1 MAHRKAWPLCLKYS
15 TMISMDYS
23 YHLPEELI
31 ASRPSVPRDAARLFV
46 YDTAG
51 DGVTFDTFAH
61 LGDHLP
67 SRSLLVFNDTKVV
80 PARAELRK
88 ETGGKVEVL
97 FLVNEWDRR
106 GPIPAIADR
115 KINVGSTLFFGVPRK
130 GAGAS
135 PLSFTAVRQDENIFH
150 LKPRCSVHE
159 FFAIL
164 EKKGIT
170 PIPKYIKGT
179 PLGEAALRKQYQ
191 AVFGR
196 KPASAAAPTASLH
209 FTERLLHR
217 LFDGR
222 IKTRDNDFT
231 RTFVTLHVGLGTF
244 APVSEENLS
253 QGTLHTESFSIPAS
267 ARAAIRRHKAAG
279 APVVAVG
286 TTVVRT
292 LESQAAKILARGRI
306 PLSGATD
313 IFIRPPHHFRIADA
327 MITNFHLPGTSLM
340 MLVQAFLEDKG
351 ARRSVVD
358 LYKTAIENRFRFY
371 SFGDG
376 MLIK

>member
-1 MAHRKAWPLCLKYS
+1 
-15 TMISMDYS
+15 MIPMDYS
-23 YHLPEELI
+23 YHLPEGLI
-31 ASRPSVPRDAARLFV
+31 ASRPPVPRDAARLFV
-46 YDTAG
+46 YDTAS
-51 DGVTFDTFAH
+51 DEIAFDTFAH

-67 SRSLLVFNDTKVV
+67 PRSLLVFNDTKVV

-106 GPIPAIADR
+106 GQIPALADR
-115 KINVGSTLFFGVPRK
+115 KITIGSTLSFGASRK
-130 GAGAS
+130 GTGAS
-135 PLSFTAVRQDENIFH
+135 GASFTAVRQDENIFY
-150 LKPRCSVHE
+150 LKPHCSVHG

-164 EKKGIT
+164 QKRGIT

-222 IKTRDNDFT
+222 EKANSNGFA

-244 APVSEENLS
+244 APVSEENIS
-253 QGTLHTESFSIPAS
+253 RGTLHTESFSIPAA
-267 ARAAIRRHKAAG
+267 ARAAIRRQKAAA

-292 LESQAAKILARGRI
+292 LESQASKILANGRA

-313 IFIRPPHHFRIADA
+313 IFIRPPHRFRIADA

-351 ARRSVVD
+351 APRSVVD
-358 LYKTAIENRFRFY
+358 LYKTAVGEKFRFY